1 MRGFFKSIL
10 FRSKVKED
18 KALHLSNRREELKE
32 NENESYWSIIKKQF
46 RKNKIAVWSL
56 RIVYLFVI
64 IAVFADFLANE
75 KPIAAKY
82 NGEVYFPVFKEY
94 AVDIGVSNW
103 NKEFVNV
110 SWKDLEYEWVVWP
123 LTPYLPKN
131 MDFSNPSVS
140 PFATQQ
146 VVSTKW
152 KHWLGTDALG
162 HDVFAGMIHGTR
174 IALLVGIVSMG
185 IAAFIG
191 IFFGAIAGYY
201 GDDKLK
207 MSIASVFIYVVGFIL
222 GLFYSFGVRSYVL
235 SDAIGESFGSFI
247 VELFISIII
256 FGGIMLVFKLFSY
269 LCNKTP
275 ILSKQVTIPVDIL
288 ISRLIEVV
296 VSIPRLFL
304 IISIAAVVAKPSIFI
319 VMIII
324 GLTTWTGI
332 ARFTR
337 AELLRIKNLEYIEAA
352 TALGY
357 NEFRIIL
364 KHALPNALSPVLIS
378 IAFGIASAI
387 LIESTL
393 SFIGVGVPPETV
405 TWGSLLSA
413 ARQDSASWWLAI
425 FPGFAIF
432 ITVTVYNLI
441 GEGLTDAMNPK
452 LKK

>member
-1 MRGFFKSIL
+1 MSFLKSIL
-10 FRSKVKED
+10 FKSKIKDD
-18 KALHLSNRREELKE
+18 KTLEIANQRESFRGK
-32 NENESYWSIIKKQF
+32 ENESYWSVVRKQF
-46 RKNKIAVWSL
+46 KKNKIAVWSL

-64 IAVFADFLANE
+64 VALLADFIANE

-82 NGEVYFPVFKEY
+82 NGEIYFPVLKEY
-94 AVDIGVSNW
+94 AVDMGIANW
-103 NKEFVNV
+103 NKGFVNV
-110 SWKDLEYEWVVWP
+110 SWKDLEYDWVVWP
-123 LTPYLPKN
+123 LSPYLPKN
-131 MDFSNPSVS
+131 IDFLNTSVG
-140 PFATQQ
+140 PFEEQQ
-146 VVSTKW
+146 VESPKW

-185 IAAFIG
+185 IAAIIG

-207 MSIASVFIYVVGFIL
+207 MRITSLILYIIGFIIAC
-222 GLFYSFGVRSYVL
+222 FYAFGTRSYLL
-235 SDAIGESFGSFI
+235 SDAIGESFTDFSL
-247 VELFISIII
+247 ELFISLII
-256 FGGIMLVFKLFSY
+256 FGAIMFVFKYISKGLKK
-269 LCNKTP
+269 LP
-275 ILSKQVTIPVDIL
+275 ILKKEVVVPADIL
-288 ISRLIEVV
+288 ISRLIEIID
-296 VSIPRLFL
+296 SIPKLFL

-319 VMIII
+319 VMMII

-337 AELLRIKNLEYIEAA
+337 AELLRVRNLEYIEAA
-352 TALGY
+352 NALGY
-357 NEFRIIL
+357 KEFRIIV

-393 SFIGVGVPPETV
+393 SFIGVGVPAETI
-405 TWGSLLSA
+405 TWGSLLSS
-413 ARQDSASWWLAI
+413 ARQDSTAWWLAI

-432 ITVTVYNLI
+432 ITVTIYNLI

>member
-1 MRGFFKSIL
+1 MSFLKSIL
-10 FRSKVKED
+10 FRSKAKED
-18 KALHLSNRREELKE
+18 KVLDLSNQRERFSG
-32 NENESYWSIIKKQF
+32 NENESYWSIVKKQF
-46 RKNKIAVWSL
+46 KKNKIAVWSL
-56 RIVYLFVI
+56 RIVYIFVI
-64 IAVFADFLANE
+64 VAALADFLANE
-75 KPIAAKY
+75 KPIVAKY
-82 NGEVYFPVFKEY
+82 NGEVYFPILKEY
-94 AVDIGVSNW
+94 AVDMGLSNW
-103 NKEFVNV
+103 NKEFINV
-110 SWKDLEYEWVVWP
+110 SWKELDYEWDIWP

-131 MDFSNPSVS
+131 IDFLNTSVG
-140 PFATQQ
+140 PFDEQQ
-146 VVSTKW
+146 VASTKW

-162 HDVFAGMIHGTR
+162 RDVFAGMIHGTR

-185 IAAFIG
+185 IAALIG

-207 MSIASVFIYVVGFIL
+207 ISIASLIVYIIGFTTAV
-222 GLFYSFGVRSYVL
+222 FYSFGVRSYIL
-235 SDAIGESFGSFI
+235 SDAIGESFGSFAI
-247 VELFISIII
+247 EIFISFII
-256 FGGIMLVFKLFSY
+256 FGVIMYGFKLISY
-269 LCNKTP
+269 VLKKTP
-275 ILSKQVTIPVDIL
+275 LLSKKITIPADIL

-319 VMIII
+319 VMMII

-337 AELLRIKNLEYIEAA
+337 AELLRVRNLEYIEAA
-352 TALGY
+352 NALGY
-357 NEFRIIL
+357 KEFRIIL

-393 SFIGVGVPPETV
+393 SFIGVGVPAETI
-405 TWGSLLSA
+405 TWGSLLSS
-413 ARQDSASWWLAI
+413 ARQDSAAWWLAI
-425 FPGFAIF
+425 FPGLAIF

>member
-1 MRGFFKSIL
+1 MKRKEEQAL
-10 FRSKVKED
+10 DALTQRSKD
-18 KALHLSNRREELKE
+18 
-32 NENESYWSIIKKQF
+32 NESYWAIVKKQF
-46 RKNKIAVWSL
+46 KKNKIAVWSL
-56 RIVYLFVI
+56 RVVYLFII
-64 IAVFADFLANE
+64 IALLADFLANE

-94 AVDIGVSNW
+94 AVDLGISDW
-103 NKEFVNV
+103 QKEFLNV
-110 SWKDLEYEWVVWP
+110 SWKDLEYEWAVWP

-131 MDFSNPSVS
+131 IDFMNTSVG
-140 PFATQQ
+140 PFDKQD
-146 VVSTKW
+146 VESTKW
-152 KHWLGTDALG
+152 THWLGTDALG
-162 HDVFAGMIHGTR
+162 HDVLAGMIHGTR

-185 IAAFIG
+185 IAAIIG

-201 GDDKLK
+201 GDEKMR
-207 MSIASVFIYVVGFIL
+207 MSIASLIVYIIGFVL
-222 GLFYSFGVRSYVL
+222 AMFYAFGTRSYEL
-235 SDAIGESFGSFI
+235 SDAIGESFGSFM
-247 VELFISIII
+247 VELFISLIL
-256 FGGIMLVFKLFSY
+256 FFAIMMVFRYIGKLCKNIPF
-269 LCNKTP
+269 LNKQ
-275 ILSKQVTIPVDIL
+275 IVIPVDIL

-319 VMIII
+319 VMMII

-337 AELLRIKNLEYIEAA
+337 AELLRVRNLEYIEAA
-352 TALGY
+352 NALGY
-357 NEFRIIL
+357 KEFRIIV

-393 SFIGVGVPPETV
+393 SFIGVGVPAETI

-413 ARQDSASWWLAI
+413 SRQDAAAWWLAI

-432 ITVTVYNLI
+432 ITVTIYNLI

>member
-1 MRGFFKSIL
+1 MSFLNFLNRRK
-10 FRSKVKED
+10 KMED
-18 KALHLSNRREELKE
+18 KALNLSNQRESFTG
-32 NENESYWSIIKKQF
+32 NENESYWAIVKKQF
-46 RKNKIAVWSL
+46 KKNKIAVWSL
-56 RIVYLFVI
+56 RIVYLFAI
-64 IAVFADFLANE
+64 IAILADFLANE
-75 KPIAAKY
+75 KPIACKY

-94 AVDIGVSNW
+94 AVDLGISNW
-103 NKEFVNV
+103 QKEFLNI
-110 SWKDLEYEWVVWP
+110 SWKDLEYEWTVWP

-131 MDFSNPSVS
+131 MDLDNQSVGPNDEQDIKS
-140 PFATQQ
+140 LR
-146 VVSTKW
+146 W

-185 IAAFIG
+185 IAAIIG

-207 MSIASVFIYVVGFIL
+207 MSISSLIIYIIGFITAT
-222 GLFYSFGVRSYVL
+222 FYAFGTRSYIL
-235 SDAIGESFGSFI
+235 SDAIGESFGSFAWELLISFI
-247 VELFISIII
+247 V
-256 FGGIMLVFKLFSY
+256 FGVIMFVFKLISKAFKM
-269 LCNKTP
+269 LP
-275 ILSKQVTIPVDIL
+275 ILKKQIVIPADIL

-319 VMIII
+319 VMMII

-337 AELLRIKNLEYIEAA
+337 AELLRVRNLEYIEAA
-352 TALGY
+352 NALGY
-357 NEFRIIL
+357 KEFRIIV

-393 SFIGVGVPPETV
+393 SFIGVGVPAETI

-413 ARQDSASWWLAI
+413 SREDAAAWWLAI
-425 FPGFAIF
+425 FPGLAIF
-432 ITVTVYNLI
+432 ITVTIYNLI

>member
-1 MRGFFKSIL
+1 SVGPFDEQD
-10 FRSKVKED
+10 V
-18 KALHLSNRREELKE
+18 
-32 NENESYWSIIKKQF
+32 ESS
-46 RKNKIAVWSL
+46 
-56 RIVYLFVI
+56 
-64 IAVFADFLANE
+64 
-75 KPIAAKY
+75 
-82 NGEVYFPVFKEY
+82 
-94 AVDIGVSNW
+94 
-103 NKEFVNV
+103 
-110 SWKDLEYEWVVWP
+110 
-123 LTPYLPKN
+123 
-131 MDFSNPSVS
+131 
-140 PFATQQ
+140 
-146 VVSTKW
+146 KW

-185 IAAFIG
+185 IAAIIG

-207 MSIASVFIYVVGFIL
+207 MSVSSLIIYIIGFVFAC
-222 GLFYSFGVRSYVL
+222 FYAFGTRSYTL
-235 SDAIGESFGSFI
+235 SDAIGESFSSFSW
-247 VELFISIII
+247 ELFISLII
-256 FGGIMLVFKLFSY
+256 FGAVMFGFKMISKAFKML
-269 LCNKTP
+269 P
-275 ILSKQVTIPVDIL
+275 ILKQQVVIPADIL

-319 VMIII
+319 VMMII

-337 AELLRIKNLEYIEAA
+337 AELLRVRNLEYIEAA
-352 TALGY
+352 NALGY
-357 NEFRIIL
+357 KEFRIIV

-393 SFIGVGVPPETV
+393 SFIGVGVPAETI

-413 ARQDSASWWLAI
+413 ARQDSTAWWLAI

-432 ITVTVYNLI
+432 ITVTIYNLI

>member
-1 MRGFFKSIL
+1 MKLFKS
-10 FRSKVKED
+10 FGTKAKED
-18 KALHLSNRREELKE
+18 KVISLIEQREQFTGKE
-32 NENESYWSIIKKQF
+32 DESYWSIVRKQF

-56 RIVYLFVI
+56 RMVYFFVF

-75 KPIAAKY
+75 KPIVAEY
-82 NGEVYFPVFKEY
+82 NNQIYFPVLKEY
-94 AVDIGVSNW
+94 AVDMGISTW
-103 NKEFVNV
+103 QKEFVNV
-110 SWKDLEYEWVVWP
+110 SWKDLKYDWVVWP

-131 MDFSNPSVS
+131 IDFTNSSVS
-140 PFATQQ
+140 PFATQS
-146 VVSTKW
+146 VPSLRW
-152 KHWLGTDALG
+152 KHWFGTDGLG
-162 HDVFAGMIHGTR
+162 HDIFAGMIHGTR

-185 IAAFIG
+185 IAALIG

-207 MSIASVFIYVVGFIL
+207 MNILSIFIYVIGFIFAV
-222 GLFYSFGVRSYVL
+222 FYAFGTRSYIL
-235 SDAIGESFGSFI
+235 SDAISTSFGSFTL
-247 VELFISIII
+247 ELFISFFI
-256 FGGIMLVFKLFSY
+256 FAVFMFCCKLLAG
-269 LCNKTP
+269 LCSKIP
-275 ILSKQVTIPVDIL
+275 IFKKKITIPTDIL

-319 VMIII
+319 VMMII
-324 GLTTWTGI
+324 GLTSWTGI

-337 AELLRIKNLEYIEAA
+337 AELLRVRNLEYIEAA
-352 TALGY
+352 NALGY
-357 NEFRIIL
+357 KEFRIIV

-393 SFIGVGVPPETV
+393 SFIGVGVPAETI
-405 TWGSLLSA
+405 TWGSMLSS
-413 ARQDSASWWLAI
+413 ARQDTTAWWLAI
-425 FPGFAIF
+425 IPGFAIF
-432 ITVTVYNLI
+432 VTVTIYNLI

>member
-1 MRGFFKSIL
+1 MGFFNLNRRKE
-10 FRSKVKED
+10 KED
-18 KALHLSNRREELKE
+18 KALDLSNQRESFTG
-32 NENESYWSIIKKQF
+32 NENESYWAIVKKQF

-56 RIVYLFVI
+56 RVVYLFVI
-64 IAVFADFLANE
+64 IALLADFLANE

-82 NGEVYFPVFKEY
+82 KGEIYFPVFKEY
-94 AVDIGVSNW
+94 AVDLGLSDW
-103 NKEFVNV
+103 QKDFLNV
-110 SWKDLEYEWVVWP
+110 SWKDLEYDWAVWP

-131 MDFSNPSVS
+131 IDFLNTSVG
-140 PFATQQ
+140 PFDEQD
-146 VVSTKW
+146 VESTKW

-162 HDVFAGMIHGTR
+162 HDVLAGMIHGTR

-185 IAAFIG
+185 IAAIIG

-201 GDDKLK
+201 GDEKLK
-207 MSIASVFIYVVGFIL
+207 MSIGSLIVNIIGFIFAM
-222 GLFYSFGVRSYVL
+222 FYGFGTRSYTL
-235 SDAIGESFGSFI
+235 SDAIGESFGSFM
-247 VELFISIII
+247 VELFISLLI
-256 FGGIMLVFKLFSY
+256 FAVIMVVFRYISKLFRNFP
-269 LCNKTP
+269 L
-275 ILSKQVTIPVDIL
+275 LSKKIVIPVDIL

-319 VMIII
+319 VMMII

-337 AELLRIKNLEYIEAA
+337 AELLRVRNLEYIEAA
-352 TALGY
+352 NALGY
-357 NEFRIIL
+357 KEFRIIV

-393 SFIGVGVPPETV
+393 SFIGVGVPAETI

-413 ARQDSASWWLAI
+413 SRQDAAAWWLAI

-432 ITVTVYNLI
+432 ITVTIYNLI

>member
-1 MRGFFKSIL
+1 MSFLKSIL

-18 KALHLSNRREELKE
+18 EALDLSSQREKFSG
-32 NENESYWSIIKKQF
+32 NENESYWSIVKKQF
-46 RKNKIAVWSL
+46 KKNKIAVWSL
-56 RIVYLFVI
+56 RIVYLFVF
-64 IAVFADFLANE
+64 IALLSDFIANE
-75 KPIAAKY
+75 KPIVAKY
-82 NGEVYFPVFKEY
+82 NGEVYFPILKEY
-94 AVDIGVSNW
+94 AVDMGLTNW
-103 NKEFVNV
+103 DKEFVNA
-110 SWKDLEYEWVVWP
+110 SWKDLDYEWDIWP
-123 LTPYLPKN
+123 LSPYLPKN
-131 MDFSNPSVS
+131 IDFLNTSVG
-140 PFATQQ
+140 PFDEQQ
-146 VVSTKW
+146 VESTKW

-185 IAAFIG
+185 IASLIG

-207 MSIASVFIYVVGFIL
+207 MSIASLIVYIIGFIIA
-222 GLFYSFGVRSYVL
+222 LFYAFGVRSYIL
-235 SDAIGESFGSFI
+235 SDAIGESFASFA
-247 VELFISIII
+247 VEIFISLII
-256 FGGIMLVFKLFSY
+256 FGAIIYSFKFISS
-269 LCNKTP
+269 LCKNIP
-275 ILSKQVTIPVDIL
+275 FLSKQITIPADIL

-319 VMIII
+319 VMMII

-337 AELLRIKNLEYIEAA
+337 AELLRVRNLEYIEAA
-352 TALGY
+352 NALGY
-357 NEFRIIL
+357 KEFRIIL

-393 SFIGVGVPPETV
+393 SFIGVGVPAETI
-405 TWGSLLSA
+405 TWGSLLSS
-413 ARQDSASWWLAI
+413 ARQDSAAWWLAV

>member
-1 MRGFFKSIL
+1 MSFLKNIL
-10 FRSKVKED
+10 FRSKLKED
-18 KALHLSNRREELKE
+18 ATLNLSDQRESFTG
-32 NENESYWSIIKKQF
+32 NEDESYWAIVRKQF
-46 RKNKIAVWSL
+46 RKNRIAVWSL
-56 RIVYLFVI
+56 RVVYFFVL
-64 IAVFADFLANE
+64 IALLADFLANE
-75 KPIAAKY
+75 KPIACKY
-82 NGEVYFPVFKEY
+82 EGNVYFPVFKEY
-94 AVDIGVSNW
+94 AVDLGISDW
-103 NKEFVNV
+103 QKDFLNV
-110 SWKDLEYEWVVWP
+110 SWKDLEYEWAVWP

-131 MDFSNPSVS
+131 IDFMNTSVG
-140 PFATQQ
+140 PFDEQD
-146 VVSTKW
+146 VESGKW

-162 HDVFAGMIHGTR
+162 HDVLAGMIHGTR

-185 IAAFIG
+185 IAAIIG

-201 GDDKLK
+201 GDEKLK
-207 MSIASVFIYVVGFIL
+207 MSIGSLIVNIIGFIFAV
-222 GLFYSFGVRSYVL
+222 FYGFGTRSYTL
-235 SDAIGESFGSFI
+235 ADAIGESFGSFM
-247 VELFISIII
+247 VELFLSLLI
-256 FGGIMLVFKLFSY
+256 FIGVMIVFKYISKLFK
-269 LCNKTP
+269 KTP
-275 ILSKQVTIPVDIL
+275 FLSKEIVIPVDIL

-319 VMIII
+319 VMMII

-337 AELLRIKNLEYIEAA
+337 AELLRVRNLEYIEAA
-352 TALGY
+352 NALGY
-357 NEFRIIL
+357 KEFRIIV

-393 SFIGVGVPPETV
+393 SFIGVGVPAETI

-413 ARQDSASWWLAI
+413 SRQDAAAWWLAI

>member
-1 MRGFFKSIL
+1 MSFLKSIL
-10 FRSKVKED
+10 FRSKSKDD
-18 KALHLSNRREELKE
+18 KALDLSNQREEFKGD
-32 NENESYWSIIKKQF
+32 ENESYWAIVLKQF
-46 RKNKIAVWSL
+46 KKNKIAVWSL
-56 RIVYLFVI
+56 RIVYLFVA
-64 IAVFADFLANE
+64 IALFADFIANE
-75 KPIAAKY
+75 KPIVAKY
-82 NGEVYFPVFKEY
+82 NDSVYFPILKEY
-94 AVDIGVSNW
+94 AVDMGVSDW
-103 NKEFVNV
+103 DKEFVNV
-110 SWKDLEYEWVVWP
+110 SWKDLEYEWAVWP

-131 MDFSNPSVS
+131 IDFLNTSVG
-140 PFATQQ
+140 PFDEQQ
-146 VVSTKW
+146 VESSKW
-152 KHWLGTDALG
+152 NHWLGTDALG

-185 IAAFIG
+185 IAALIG

-207 MSIASVFIYVVGFIL
+207 MSIASLIIYIIGFVIA
-222 GLFYSFGVRSYVL
+222 LFYAFGVRSYIL
-235 SDAIGESFGSFI
+235 SDAIGESFGSFAI
-247 VELFISIII
+247 EILISFII
-256 FGGIMLVFKLFSY
+256 FGLIIYAFKFISSLVK
-269 LCNKTP
+269 KTS
-275 ILSKQVTIPVDIL
+275 ILSKKITIPADIL

-319 VMIII
+319 VMMII

-337 AELLRIKNLEYIEAA
+337 AELLRVRNLEYIEAA
-352 TALGY
+352 NALGY
-357 NEFRIIL
+357 KELRIII

-393 SFIGVGVPPETV
+393 SFIGVGVPAETI
-405 TWGSLLSA
+405 TWGSLLSS
-413 ARQDSASWWLAI
+413 ARQDSTAWWLAI

-432 ITVTVYNLI
+432 ITVTIYNLI

>member
-1 MRGFFKSIL
+1 MGIL
-10 FRSKVKED
+10 NIFSPRRASEQR
-18 KALHLSNRREELKE
+18 LSDMANEREAFTG
-32 NENESYWSIIKKQF
+32 NENESYWSIVKKQF
-46 RKNKIAVWSL
+46 KKNKIAVWSL
-56 RIVYLFVI
+56 RVVYLFII
-64 IAVFADFLANE
+64 IALLADFIANE

-82 NGEVYFPVFKEY
+82 NGNIYFPILKEY
-94 AVDIGVSNW
+94 VVDMGLANW
-103 NKEFVNV
+103 DKDFINV
-110 SWKDLEYEWVVWP
+110 SWKDLDYEWSVWP

-131 MDFSNPSVS
+131 IDFLNTSVG
-140 PFATQQ
+140 PFDEQQ
-146 VVSTKW
+146 VESTKW

-185 IAAFIG
+185 IAALIG

-207 MSIASVFIYVVGFIL
+207 MSIASLIIYIIGFITA
-222 GLFYSFGVRSYVL
+222 LFYSFGVRSYIL
-235 SDAIGESFGSFI
+235 SDAIGESFGSFA
-247 VELFISIII
+247 VEIFISLVI
-256 FGGIMLVFKLFSY
+256 FGAIMYVFKLIGSLGKNIPF
-269 LCNKTP
+269 
-275 ILSKQVTIPVDIL
+275 LSKQVTVPADIL

-319 VMIII
+319 VMMII

-337 AELLRIKNLEYIEAA
+337 AELLRVRNLEYIEAA
-352 TALGY
+352 NALGY
-357 NEFRIIL
+357 KEFRIIL

-393 SFIGVGVPPETV
+393 SFIGVGVPAETI
-405 TWGSLLSA
+405 TWGSLLSS
-413 ARQDSASWWLAI
+413 ARQDSTAWWLAI

-432 ITVTVYNLI
+432 ITVTIYNLI

>member
-1 MRGFFKSIL
+1 MSFYNIL
-10 FRSKVKED
+10 FR
-18 KALHLSNRREELKE
+18 RRKLERKMLDLNDQRESFTGK
-32 NENESYWSIIKKQF
+32 ENESYWSIVKKQF
-46 RKNKIAVWSL
+46 KKNKIAVWSL
-56 RIVYLFVI
+56 RVVYFFVL
-64 IAVFADFLANE
+64 IALLADFLANE
-75 KPIAAKY
+75 KPIVCKY
-82 NGEVYFPVFKEY
+82 EGNIYFPVLKEY
-94 AVDIGVSNW
+94 AVDMGISDW
-103 NKEFVNV
+103 QKDFVNV
-110 SWKDLEYEWVVWP
+110 SWKDLDYDWEVWP

-131 MDFSNPSVS
+131 IDFMNTSIG
-140 PFATQQ
+140 PFGEQD
-146 VVSTKW
+146 VESWRW

-185 IAAFIG
+185 IAALIG

-201 GDDKLK
+201 GDDKLR
-207 MSIASVFIYVVGFIL
+207 MSVISLVLYIVGFIIA
-222 GLFYSFGVRSYVL
+222 LFYAFGVRSYTL
-235 SDAIGESFGSFI
+235 SDAIGESFSAFMTEMLISLVILIAIMYAFKFI
-247 VELFISIII
+247 NKGVK
-256 FGGIMLVFKLFSY
+256 KL
-269 LCNKTP
+269 P
-275 ILSKQVTIPVDIL
+275 ILKKEVVIPADIL

-319 VMIII
+319 VMMII

-337 AELLRIKNLEYIEAA
+337 AELLRVRNLEYIEAA
-352 TALGY
+352 NALGY
-357 NEFRIIL
+357 KEFRIIV

-393 SFIGVGVPPETV
+393 SFIGVGVPAETI

-413 ARQDSASWWLAI
+413 SRQDAAAWWLAI

-432 ITVTVYNLI
+432 ITVTIYNLI

>member
-1 MRGFFKSIL
+1 MGLLNIF
-10 FRSKVKED
+10 SKR
-18 KALHLSNRREELKE
+18 KATEQELSDMANDRESFTG
-32 NENESYWSIIKKQF
+32 NENESYWSIVKKQF
-46 RKNKIAVWSL
+46 KKNKIAVWSL
-56 RIVYLFVI
+56 RVVYLFVFV
-64 IAVFADFLANE
+64 ALLADFLANE
-75 KPIAAKY
+75 KPIACKY
-82 NGEVYFPVFKEY
+82 QGEVYFPVFKEY
-94 AVDIGVSNW
+94 VVDLGISEW
-103 NKEFVNV
+103 QKDFVNV
-110 SWKDLEYEWVVWP
+110 SWKDLEYEWTVWP

-131 MDFSNPSVS
+131 IDFMNTSVG
-140 PFATQQ
+140 PFDEQD
-146 VVSTKW
+146 VESSKW

-185 IAAFIG
+185 IAAIIG

-207 MSIASVFIYVVGFIL
+207 MSVSSLIIYIAGFVIAC
-222 GLFYSFGVRSYVL
+222 FYAFGTRSYIL
-235 SDAIGESFGSFI
+235 SDAIGESFSSFTW
-247 VELFISIII
+247 ELLISFII
-256 FGGIMLVFKLFSY
+256 FGAVMFGFKMLSKAFKML
-269 LCNKTP
+269 P
-275 ILSKQVTIPVDIL
+275 ILKKQIIIPADIL

-319 VMIII
+319 VMMII

-337 AELLRIKNLEYIEAA
+337 AELLRVRNLEYIEAA
-352 TALGY
+352 NALGY
-357 NEFRIIL
+357 KEFRIIV

-393 SFIGVGVPPETV
+393 SFIGVGVPAETI

-413 ARQDSASWWLAI
+413 ARQDSTAWWLAI

-432 ITVTVYNLI
+432 ITVTIYNLI

>member
-1 MRGFFKSIL
+1 MSFLKHIL
-10 FRSKVKED
+10 FRSKTKED
-18 KALHLSNRREELKE
+18 KIIELSEQREAFTGKG
-32 NENESYWSIIKKQF
+32 NESYWSIVRKQF
-46 RKNKIAVWSL
+46 KKNKIAVWSL
-56 RIVYLFVI
+56 RVVYLFAIV
-64 IAVFADFLANE
+64 ALLADFLANE
-75 KPIAAKY
+75 KPIIAKY
-82 NGEVYFPVFKEY
+82 KGEIYFPVLKEY
-94 AVDIGVSNW
+94 AVDLGLSDW
-103 NKEFVNV
+103 PKEFVNV
-110 SWKDLEYEWVVWP
+110 SWKDLDYEWTVWP

-131 MDFSNPSVS
+131 IDFLNTSVG
-140 PFATQQ
+140 PFDEQQ
-146 VVSTKW
+146 VEPGW
-152 KHWLGTDALG
+152 KHWLGTDNLG
-162 HDVFAGMIHGTR
+162 HDVLAGMIHGTR

-185 IAAFIG
+185 IAAIIG

-207 MSIASVFIYVVGFIL
+207 MRITSLIVYIIGFIAA
-222 GLFYSFGVRSYVL
+222 LFYAFGTRSYTL
-235 SDAIGESFGSFI
+235 SDAIGESFGDFVI
-247 VELFISIII
+247 ELFISFLI
-256 FGGIMLVFKLFSY
+256 FGAIMFVFKLISSLMKKLPFFT
-269 LCNKTP
+269 KE
-275 ILSKQVTIPVDIL
+275 IVIPADIL

-319 VMIII
+319 VMMII

-337 AELLRIKNLEYIEAA
+337 AELLRVRNLEYIEAA
-352 TALGY
+352 NALGFK
-357 NEFRIIL
+357 EFRIIV

-378 IAFGIASAI
+378 VAFGIASAI

-393 SFIGVGVPPETV
+393 SFIGVGVPAETI

-413 ARQDSASWWLAI
+413 ARQDAAAWWLAI

>member
-1 MRGFFKSIL
+1 MSFFKSIL
-10 FRSKVKED
+10 FRTKINND
-18 KALHLSNRREELKE
+18 KILDAANQRESFRGK
-32 NENESYWSIIKKQF
+32 ENESYWSVVRKQF
-46 RKNKIAVWSL
+46 KKNKIAVWSL
-56 RIVYLFVI
+56 RIVYLFII
-64 IAVFADFLANE
+64 IALLADFVANE

-82 NGEVYFPVFKEY
+82 NGKIFFPVLKEY
-94 AVDIGVSNW
+94 AVDLGLADW
-103 NKEFVNV
+103 DKEFINV
-110 SWKDLEYEWVVWP
+110 SWKDLEYEWTVWP

-131 MDFSNPSVS
+131 IDFLNPSVG
-140 PFATQQ
+140 PFDEQQ
-146 VVSTKW
+146 VDSSKW

-185 IAAFIG
+185 IAALIG

-207 MSIASVFIYVVGFIL
+207 MSVSSLIIYVIGFIVA
-222 GLFYSFGVRSYVL
+222 LFYAVGTRSFLLG
-235 SDAIGESFGSFI
+235 DALGESFGTFI
-247 VELFISIII
+247 KELLISLVI
-256 FGGIMLVFKLFSY
+256 FGTIMFIFKYIAKLFKK
-269 LCNKTP
+269 LPFLKKEIVVP
-275 ILSKQVTIPVDIL
+275 ADIL
-288 ISRLIEVV
+288 ISRLIEIV
-296 VSIPRLFL
+296 VSIPQLFL

-337 AELLRIKNLEYIEAA
+337 AELLRVRNLEYIEAA
-352 TALGY
+352 NALGY
-357 NEFRIIL
+357 KEFRIIV

-393 SFIGVGVPPETV
+393 SFIGVGVPAETI
-405 TWGSLLSA
+405 TWGSLLSS
-413 ARQDSASWWLAI
+413 ARQDASAWWLAI

-432 ITVTVYNLI
+432 ITVTIYNLI

>member
-1 MRGFFKSIL
+1 MGLLNIFSR
-10 FRSKVKED
+10 R
-18 KALHLSNRREELKE
+18 KAAEKQLSDMANEREAFTG
-32 NENESYWSIIKKQF
+32 NENESYWAIVKKQF

-56 RIVYLFVI
+56 RVVYFFVF
-64 IAVFADFLANE
+64 IALFADFLANE

-82 NGEVYFPVFKEY
+82 NGEVYFPIFKEY
-94 AVDIGVSNW
+94 AVDMGISDW
-103 NKEFVNV
+103 QKDFVNV
-110 SWKDLEYEWVVWP
+110 SWKDLDYEWSVWP

-131 MDFSNPSVS
+131 IDFMNTSVG
-140 PFATQQ
+140 PFDEQD
-146 VVSTKW
+146 VESSKW

-185 IAAFIG
+185 IAALIG

-207 MSIASVFIYVVGFIL
+207 MSISSLVIYIIGFIAAM
-222 GLFYSFGVRSYVL
+222 FYGFGTRSYIL
-235 SDAIGESFGSFI
+235 ADAIGESFGSFAIELLISFI
-247 VELFISIII
+247 V
-256 FGGIMLVFKLFSY
+256 FGAIMMVFKY
-269 LCNKTP
+269 
-275 ILSKQVTIPVDIL
+275 ISKGFKKLPFLKKQIVIPADIL

-319 VMIII
+319 VMMII

-337 AELLRIKNLEYIEAA
+337 AELLRVRNLEYIEAA
-352 TALGY
+352 NALGY
-357 NEFRIIL
+357 KELRIII

-393 SFIGVGVPPETV
+393 SFIGVGVPAETI

-413 ARQDSASWWLAI
+413 ARQDSAAWWLAI

-432 ITVTVYNLI
+432 ITVTIYNLI

>member
-1 MRGFFKSIL
+1 MSFIKSIL
-10 FRSKVKED
+10 FRSKAKED
-18 KALHLSNRREELKE
+18 IALDLSNQREEFTG
-32 NENESYWSIIKKQF
+32 NENESYWSIVKKQF
-46 RKNKIAVWSL
+46 KKNKIAVWSL
-56 RIVYLFVI
+56 RIVYLFVT
-64 IAVFADFLANE
+64 IALLADFIANE
-75 KPIAAKY
+75 KPIVAKY
-82 NGEVYFPVFKEY
+82 NNEIYFPILKEY
-94 AVDIGVSNW
+94 AVDMGVSDW
-103 NKEFVNV
+103 NKEFLNV
-110 SWKDLEYEWVVWP
+110 SWKELDYEWSIWP

-131 MDFSNPSVS
+131 IDFLNTSVG
-140 PFATQQ
+140 PFDEQQ
-146 VVSTKW
+146 VESSKW
-152 KHWLGTDALG
+152 NHWLGTDALG

-185 IAAFIG
+185 IAALIG

-207 MSIASVFIYVVGFIL
+207 MSVTSLIIYILGFIVA
-222 GLFYSFGVRSYVL
+222 LFYSFGVRSYIL
-235 SDAIGESFGSFI
+235 SDAIGESFGSFAI
-247 VELFISIII
+247 EISISFII
-256 FGGIMLVFKLFSY
+256 FGTIMYGFKWISFIF
-269 LCNKTP
+269 KKIP
-275 ILSKQVTIPVDIL
+275 ILSRQITIPADIL

-319 VMIII
+319 VMMII

-337 AELLRIKNLEYIEAA
+337 AELLRVRNLEYIEAA
-352 TALGY
+352 NALGY
-357 NEFRIIL
+357 KEFRIIL

-393 SFIGVGVPPETV
+393 SFIGVGVPAETI
-405 TWGSLLSA
+405 TWGSLLSS
-413 ARQDSASWWLAI
+413 ARQDSAAWWLAV

-432 ITVTVYNLI
+432 ITVTIYNLI